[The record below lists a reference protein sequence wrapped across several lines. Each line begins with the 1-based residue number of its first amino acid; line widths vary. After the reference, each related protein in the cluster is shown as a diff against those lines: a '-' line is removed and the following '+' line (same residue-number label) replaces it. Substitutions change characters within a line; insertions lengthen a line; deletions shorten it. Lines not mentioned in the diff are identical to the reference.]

1 MGKILLLPGKL
12 RDRMPRPAPPLIAHI
27 VYGLDYGGLE
37 NGLVNLINGLPREA
51 ARHTVICLTRATDF
65 RQRIRRPDVTVH
77 ELHKQPGK
85 DPATYL
91 RLWRLLRSLKPTVV
105 HTRNAGVIDCQAV
118 ACLAGVPVRIHGW
131 HGWDVDD
138 LHGTSPR
145 RRRLRQAC
153 DRFIHRHIA
162 VSRQLADWLQQ
173 ADGVSPD
180 RVTHICNGVD
190 IERFA
195 PALKAPGPFVIGT
208 VARLQAVKDQQ
219 TLLRAVALLM
229 AGHPQLRDTLR
240 LRLVGDGP
248 ERRALEALVL
258 ELGIGDVT
266 AMPGFSDDVPAVLRS
281 FDVFALPSLNEGIS
295 NTILE
300 AMACG
305 VPVIA
310 TNVGGN
316 PELVL
321 DGVTGS
327 LIPVGDPATLSA
339 RLSQYATDPALLQA
353 HGAAARHRVE
363 QQFSI
368 PTMLANY
375 AELYRD
381 MTSLK
386 AAA

>member
-1 MGKILLLPGKL
+1 
-12 RDRMPRPAPPLIAHI
+12 MPRTAPPLIAHI
-27 VYGLDYGGLE
+27 VHSLDYGGLE
-37 NGLVNLINGLPREA
+37 NGLVNLINGLPA
-51 ARHTVICLTRATDF
+51 DTGTHAVICMTKASDF
-65 RQRIRRPDVTVH
+65 RQRIRRPDVAVY

-85 DPATYL
+85 DPAAYL
-91 RLWRLLRSLKPTVV
+91 RLWRLLRALQPTVA
-105 HTRNAGVIDCQAV
+105 HTRNAGTIDAQAV
-118 ACLAGVPVRIHGW
+118 ACLAGVPIRIHGL

-153 DRFIHRHIA
+153 DRFIHRYVT

-173 ADGVSPD
+173 TDGVAPN

-190 IERFA
+190 IERFS
-195 PALKAPGPFVIGT
+195 PVPKTPGPFVIGT

-219 TLLRAVALLM
+219 ALLRAVALLLDRQ
-229 AGHPQLRDTLR
+229 PQLRDNLR

-248 ERRALEALVL
+248 ERQTLEALAV
-258 ELGIGDVT
+258 ELGIADVT
-266 AMPGFSDDVPAVLRS
+266 TMPGFSDDVPGVLRS
-281 FDVFALPSLNEGIS
+281 FDVFVLPSLNEGIS

-305 VPVIA
+305 LPVVA

-316 PELVL
+316 PELVQ

-339 RLSQYATDPALLQA
+339 QLERYATDPALLRSY
-353 HGAAARHRVE
+353 GTAARHRVE

-381 MTSLK
+381 MTTLK